1 MNLKTILAID
11 PGSSKCGVA
20 LVRRE
25 QDGSLTLVWRT
36 ICPPADLPEKLTEAR
51 HVESY
56 STVVVGSGTHSRQIV
71 EAIRLQLPSIGV
83 LLVDERDT
91 SLQAR
96 ERYWEHNPR
105 KGWKRLLPATLFPP
119 TEPIDDFAALVLA
132 ERVLDPQ

>member
-1 MNLKTILAID
+1 MNQKTILSID

-25 QDGSLTLVWRT
+25 QDGALTLVWRT
-36 ICPPADLPEKLTEAR
+36 ICPPADLAEKLAEAR
-51 HVESY
+51 GVESY

-71 EAIRLQLPSIGV
+71 EAIRMQLPSIGV

>member
-25 QDGSLTLVWRT
+25 QDGVLTLVWRT
-36 ICPPADLPEKLTEAR
+36 ICPPAELPAKLTEAR
-51 HVESY
+51 GIEGY